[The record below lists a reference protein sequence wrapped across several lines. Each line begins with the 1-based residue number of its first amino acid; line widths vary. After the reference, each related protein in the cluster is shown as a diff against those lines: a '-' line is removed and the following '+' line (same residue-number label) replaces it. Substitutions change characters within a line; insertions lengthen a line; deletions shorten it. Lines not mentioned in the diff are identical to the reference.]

1 MASPV
6 RVALAYDRSVPLDAT
21 IRKSV
26 TTVEAFGKYQLI
38 RRLGHGGMAE
48 VFLARE
54 PLAEGLAKI
63 LVIKKIHPAFAQ
75 APQFRQMFEDEAK
88 VAVNLNHPN
97 IVQTFGYGLIGPTY
111 YLAMEHVDGIDL
123 LRLLNGAVKAKQRIP
138 FGLCGYLGQQIA
150 KGLDY
155 AHRKA
160 DEYGE
165 PLGIVHR
172 DISPQNVLVSWDGMV
187 KIVDFGI
194 ARARHVREEENVV
207 KGKFAYMSPE
217 QASGQPVDP
226 RSDIFSTG

>member
-38 RRLGHGGMAE
+38 RRLGAGGMAE

-54 PLAEGLAKI
+54 PLAQGLAKI
-63 LVIKKIHPAFAQ
+63 LVIKKIHPSLAET
-75 APQFRQMFEDEAK
+75 PQFRQMFEDEAK

-97 IVQTFGYGLIGPTY
+97 IVQTFGYGQIGPTY
-111 YLAMEHVDGIDL
+111 FLAMEYIEGIDL
-123 LRLLNGAVKAKQRIP
+123 LRLMNFTIEAERRLP
-138 FGLCGYLGQQIA
+138 FGLGAYLAQQIA

-155 AHRKA
+155 AHRKV
-160 DEYGE
+160 DEYGQ

-172 DISPQNVLVSWDGMV
+172 DISPQNVLVTWDG
-187 KIVDFGI
+187 
-194 ARARHVREEENVV
+194 
-207 KGKFAYMSPE
+207 S
-217 QASGQPVDP
+217 
-226 RSDIFSTG
+226 